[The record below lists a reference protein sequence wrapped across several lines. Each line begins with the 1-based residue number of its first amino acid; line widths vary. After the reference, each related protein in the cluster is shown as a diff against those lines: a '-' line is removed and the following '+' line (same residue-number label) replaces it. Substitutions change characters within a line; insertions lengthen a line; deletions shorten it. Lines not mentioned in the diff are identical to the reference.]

1 MMSRTIVIALGG
13 NALAPAGERPTIG
26 NQFRHT
32 RESVAT
38 VVELAREGWAIAL
51 VHGNGPQIGDSLAR
65 NEIAAAA
72 LRSTGTPRSAGKA
85 WTPSSTRIV
94 PRRSSPRRR
103 MPRSC

>member
-1 MMSRTIVIALGG
+1 MSRTIVVALGG
-13 NALAPAGERPTIG
+13 NALAPAGERPTIA

-32 RESVAT
+32 RESLAT

-51 VHGNGPQIGDSLAR
+51 VHGTGPQVGDSLAR
-65 NEIAAAA
+65 NEIAAAAA

-85 WTPSSTRIV
+85 WTPSSTKTA
-94 PRRSSPRRR
+94 RRPYSPRRW